1 MTRRSSC
8 RTRRRFQKRTKFL
21 NFLLP
26 LESPRRRPRRARVVV
41 FVLVAPLAFHPFLL
55 TSYLLLTYLLTSYLL
70 RVSKDDDVPKV
81 MVFSLLGVM
90 YFFQKKEDERFFCV
104 SLSLSLSLYSKG
116 LSFFLVVFFVINNTI
131 RALCSMPRSRGGG
144 GLETDAASISLSL

>member
-1 MTRRSSC
+1 MTRRSRC

-41 FVLVAPLAFHPFLL
+41 VVPLAFHPFLL
-55 TSYLLLTYLLTSYLL
+55 TSHLLLTYLLTYLL
-70 RVSKDDDVPKV
+70 TSRFQRRRRTQSDGILVVRSDVFFSKKRRRA
-81 MVFSLLGVM
+81 FFLCLSL
-90 YFFQKKEDERFFCV
+90 

-116 LSFFLVVFFVINNTI
+116 LSFSLVVFFVINNTI